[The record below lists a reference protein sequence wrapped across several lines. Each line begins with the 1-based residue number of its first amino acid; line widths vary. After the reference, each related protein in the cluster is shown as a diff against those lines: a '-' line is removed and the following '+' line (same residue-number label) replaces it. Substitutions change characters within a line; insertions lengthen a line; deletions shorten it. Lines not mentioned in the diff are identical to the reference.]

1 MPFFVGNYELVRYF
15 KVPARLLD
23 IDFSNC
29 YNFWYIGFLPLLLTR
44 SAFYRSRSCPGATD
58 ALVRLEMRR
67 LALPADVLA
76 AMMLGSRLLLSLP
89 SIIC

>member
-1 MPFFVGNYELVRYF
+1 MGNYELVRYF
-15 KVPARLLD
+15 KDLARLLD

-29 YNFWYIGFLPLLLTR
+29 YNYWYIGFLPLLITR
-44 SAFYRSRSCPGATD
+44 SAFYRNRSCPGATD

-67 LALPADVLA
+67 LVLPADVLTA
-76 AMMLGSRLLLSLP
+76 IMLRSRLLLSFP